1 MCPISLIP
9 NLVTTLLAKLYTF
22 CKSSEAPVVTLSKKT
37 TSALLPPKIKHKVSN
52 NCCFYYM
59 NPSFGKYYAYPK
71 EPLDLGIIVNL
82 TKGSHPSVNQDTTA

>member
-1 MCPISLIP
+1 
-9 NLVTTLLAKLYTF
+9 
-22 CKSSEAPVVTLSKKT
+22 
-37 TSALLPPKIKHKVSN
+37 
-52 NCCFYYM
+52 M